1 MCYSVQLKDR
11 IFVKGMCKN
20 IVKNKSKNLS
30 SKYTQ
35 KLLDLANQ
43 STTGALKTAQK
54 KVIKKNPAEQTGEFN
69 GNKIA
74 NRIMEISK
82 NSQQNNSETV
92 SNDHDR
98 EVPKERYVSPKERQ
112 IIINNLRL
120 I

>member
-43 STTGALKTAQK
+43 STTGALKTA
-54 KVIKKNPAEQTGEFN
+54 
-69 GNKIA
+69 
-74 NRIMEISK
+74 
-82 NSQQNNSETV
+82 
-92 SNDHDR
+92 
-98 EVPKERYVSPKERQ
+98 
-112 IIINNLRL
+112 
-120 I
+120 